1 MDWKK
6 QIERGVE
13 LLELC
18 SELQTEKDG
27 VNRPKLFEIDKSKT
41 LDQFSMNVS
50 QAVTNINSLHVLI
63 PLMNDLAEL
72 GRKLE
77 SEGKIEVNAGDSL
90 SRAALNYLLTEN
102 SLEPTKNYIGM
113 TN

>member
-6 QIERGVE
+6 QIESGVE

-18 SELQTEKDG
+18 NELQTEKDG
-27 VNRPKLFEIDKSKT
+27 VNRPKLFKTDKSKT
-41 LDQFSMNVS
+41 LDKFAMDVS
-50 QAVTNINSLHVLI
+50 QAATNMNSLYMLF
-63 PLMNDLAEL
+63 PMMNDLAEL

-77 SEGKIEVNAGDSL
+77 SEGKIEVDYGDSL

-102 SLEPTKNYIGM
+102 GLEPSKN
-113 TN
+113 

>member
-6 QIERGVE
+6 QIKRGVE

-18 SELQTEKDG
+18 NELQSEKDG

-41 LDQFSMNVS
+41 LDEFAMDVS
-50 QAVTNINSLHVLI
+50 RAATNMNSLHLLI
-63 PLMNDLAEL
+63 PMMNDLAEL

-77 SEGKIEVNAGDSL
+77 SEGKIEVCAGDSF
-90 SRAALNYLLTEN
+90 SRVALNHMLSEN
-102 SLEPTKNYIGM
+102 GLKPSDN
-113 TN
+113 

>member
-1 MDWKK
+1 MNWKK

-18 SELQTEKDG
+18 NELQTEKDG

-41 LDQFSMNVS
+41 LDQFAMDVS
-50 QAVTNINSLHVLI
+50 QAATNMSSLYMLFPI
-63 PLMNDLAEL
+63 MNDLAAL

-77 SEGKIEVNAGDSL
+77 SEGKIEVNVGDNL

-102 SLEPTKNYIGM
+102 GLEPTKN
-113 TN
+113 